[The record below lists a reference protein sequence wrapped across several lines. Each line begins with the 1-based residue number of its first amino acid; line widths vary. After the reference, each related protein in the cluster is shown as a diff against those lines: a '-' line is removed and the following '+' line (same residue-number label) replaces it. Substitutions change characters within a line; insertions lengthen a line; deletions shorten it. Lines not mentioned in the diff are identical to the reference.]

1 MIWAVKRH
9 IIQLRIMYIMLN
21 KIYKWII
28 KAVSANFKT
37 CALLLQEVFQQEN
50 LLRFLPQVSVHGD
63 ENMSCA

>member
-21 KIYKWII
+21 NIYKRII

-50 LLRFLPQVSVHGD
+50 LLRFLPQV
-63 ENMSCA
+63 